1 MISIL
6 RAEAAMRAGGAERS
20 RETLGQ
26 RERALEALQSGLDTF
41 S

>member
-26 RERALEALQSGLDTF
+26 RESPGGIAVWP
-41 S
+41 